1 MGRRALLLRREP
13 DLHPPRSKQRATGS
27 RMTSLPDWLLPV
39 LLFGSAA
46 LYTSVGHAGASA
58 YLASMAIVGVAP
70 ETMRPTALVL
80 NIFVAGFS
88 AIRFWRAGLV
98 DRRLALWLIAG
109 AAPLAFVGGAV
120 KLPGDIYRP
129 LVGALLIIAAI
140 RLLLPIAV
148 TANREPN
155 PPHPALA
162 SAAGALI
169 GLLSGL
175 TGTGGGIFLSPILIF
190 RGWAA
195 TRNASGI
202 AITFILANSIFGLLG
217 NLASVERLPPE
228 IPIYVAAALLGALVG
243 TALGVKRL
251 PSGGILKALGV
262 VLVIAGL
269 KLILT

>member
-1 MGRRALLLRREP
+1 MRDPVHAMAP
-13 DLHPPRSKQRATGS
+13 ADI
-27 RMTSLPDWLLPV
+27 LLPA

-58 YLASMAIVGVAP
+58 YLASMALVGLAP

-80 NIFVAGFS
+80 NICVASFS

-98 DRRLALWLIAG
+98 DARLAAWLLAG
-109 AAPLAFVGGAV
+109 AAPLAFLGGAI
-120 KLPGDIYRP
+120 KLPGEIYRP
-129 LVGALLIIAAI
+129 LVGALLIVAAI
-140 RLLLPIAV
+140 RLLLPLEIA
-148 TANREPN
+148 TNRDPKR
-155 PPHPALA
+155 PHPALA
-162 SAAGALI
+162 ALTGAII

-190 RGWAA
+190 CGWAA

-202 AITFILANSIFGLLG
+202 AITFILCNSVFGLLG
-217 NLASVERLPPE
+217 NLALVQRLPSAL
-228 IPIYVAAALLGALVG
+228 PIYLAAAMAGALVG

-251 PSGGILKALGV
+251 PSGMILKALGA

-269 KLILT
+269 KLIFT

>member
-1 MGRRALLLRREP
+1 MAFA
-13 DLHPPRSKQRATGS
+13 DI
-27 RMTSLPDWLLPV
+27 LLPL

-58 YLASMAIVGVAP
+58 YLASMALAGVAP

-80 NIFVAGFS
+80 NIFVASFS
-88 AIRFWRAGLV
+88 AVRFWRAGLV
-98 DRRLALWLIAG
+98 DRRLVLWLLLG
-109 AAPLAFVGGAV
+109 AAPLAFLGGAIE
-120 KLPGDIYRP
+120 LPGEVYRP
-129 LVGALLIIAAI
+129 LVGAVLVIAAI
-140 RLLLPIAV
+140 RLLLPLEV
-148 TANREPN
+148 TANREPK

-162 SAAGALI
+162 AATGSLI

-190 RGWAA
+190 GGWAA

-202 AITFILANSIFGLLG
+202 AIVFILCNSVFGLLG
-217 NLASVERLPPE
+217 NLASVQRLPSAL
-228 IPIYVAAALLGALVG
+228 PIYLAAAMAGALVG

-251 PSGGILKALGV
+251 PGGMILKALGA

-269 KLILT
+269 KLIFT

>member
-1 MGRRALLLRREP
+1 MAP
-13 DLHPPRSKQRATGS
+13 ADI
-27 RMTSLPDWLLPV
+27 LLPA

-58 YLASMAIVGVAP
+58 YLASMALVGLAP

-80 NIFVAGFS
+80 NICVASFS

-98 DRRLALWLIAG
+98 DARLAAWLLAG
-109 AAPLAFVGGAV
+109 AAPLAFLGGAI
-120 KLPGDIYRP
+120 KLPGEIYRP
-129 LVGALLIIAAI
+129 LVGVLLIVAAI
-140 RLLLPIAV
+140 RLLLPLEVA
-148 TANREPN
+148 TNRDPK
-155 PPHPALA
+155 PPPPALA
-162 SAAGALI
+162 ALTGAAI

-190 RGWAA
+190 CGWAA

-202 AITFILANSIFGLLG
+202 AITFILCNSVFGLLG
-217 NLASVERLPPE
+217 NLALVQRLPSAL
-228 IPIYVAAALLGALVG
+228 PIYLAAAMAGALVG

-251 PSGGILKALGV
+251 PSGMILKALAA

-269 KLILT
+269 KLIFT

>member
-1 MGRRALLLRREP
+1 LNALFRAIGSVAMGIPA
-13 DLHPPRSKQRATGS
+13 DY
-27 RMTSLPDWLLPV
+27 LLPA

-58 YLASMAIVGVAP
+58 YLASMALVGLAP

-80 NIFVAGFS
+80 NICVASFS

-98 DRRLALWLIAG
+98 DARLALWLLAG
-109 AAPLAFVGGAV
+109 AAPLAFLGGAI
-120 KLPGDIYRP
+120 KLPGEIYRP
-129 LVGALLIIAAI
+129 LVGVLLIVAAI
-140 RLLLPIAV
+140 RLLLPLEVA
-148 TANREPN
+148 TNRDPKL
-155 PPHPALA
+155 PHPALA
-162 SAAGALI
+162 ALTGATI

-190 RGWAA
+190 CGWAA

-202 AITFILANSIFGLLG
+202 AITFILCNSVFGLLG
-217 NLASVERLPPE
+217 NLASVQRLPSE
-228 IPIYVAAALLGALVG
+228 LPIYLAAAMAGALVG

-251 PSGGILKALGV
+251 PSGMILKALGA

-269 KLILT
+269 KLIFT

>member
-1 MGRRALLLRREP
+1 LNALFRAIGSVAMGIPA
-13 DLHPPRSKQRATGS
+13 DY
-27 RMTSLPDWLLPV
+27 LLPA

-58 YLASMAIVGVAP
+58 YLASMALVGLAP

-80 NIFVAGFS
+80 NICVASFS

-98 DRRLALWLIAG
+98 HARLALWLLAG
-109 AAPLAFVGGAV
+109 AAPLAFLGGAI
-120 KLPGDIYRP
+120 KLPGEIYRP
-129 LVGALLIIAAI
+129 LVGLLLIVAAI
-140 RLLLPIAV
+140 RLLLPLEIA
-148 TANREPN
+148 TNRDPKL
-155 PPHPALA
+155 PHPALA
-162 SAAGALI
+162 ALTGATI

-190 RGWAA
+190 CGWAA

-202 AITFILANSIFGLLG
+202 AITFILCNSVFGLLG
-217 NLASVERLPPE
+217 NLASVQRLPSAL
-228 IPIYVAAALLGALVG
+228 PIYLAAAMAGALVG

-251 PSGGILKALGV
+251 PSGMILKALGA

-269 KLILT
+269 KLIFT

>member
-1 MGRRALLLRREP
+1 MGIPA
-13 DLHPPRSKQRATGS
+13 DY
-27 RMTSLPDWLLPV
+27 LLPA

-58 YLASMAIVGVAP
+58 YLASMALVGLAP
-70 ETMRPTALVL
+70 EAMRPTALVL
-80 NIFVAGFS
+80 NICVASFS

-98 DRRLALWLIAG
+98 DARLAAWLLAG
-109 AAPLAFVGGAV
+109 AAPLAFLGGAI
-120 KLPGDIYRP
+120 KLPGEIYRP
-129 LVGALLIIAAI
+129 LVGVLLIVAAI
-140 RLLLPIAV
+140 RLLLPLELGM
-148 TANREPN
+148 NRDPK

-162 SAAGALI
+162 ALTGAII

-190 RGWAA
+190 CGWAA

-202 AITFILANSIFGLLG
+202 AITFILCNSVFGLLG
-217 NLASVERLPPE
+217 NLASVQRLPSE
-228 IPIYVAAALLGALVG
+228 LPIYVATAMAGALVG

-251 PSGGILKALGV
+251 PSGMILKALGA

-269 KLILT
+269 KLIFT